1 MSDLEDILNQKIK
14 QLDDEL
20 GSLDI
25 SIMGQGIDN
34 QAPDLTSDKKLT
46 KPELIDL
53 LMYLQDFMPDGYV
66 TKMHT
71 EYRRMKVGDL
81 QILYDNMK
89 KTLPQD
95 FDKIQQNEEVDALS
109 SYYSSDDPIII
120 NTNSNFVDVPDLVIP
135 DKIVDTTTTTTMP
148 ILLDTTTTTT
158 VLPNNDV
165 VVHNIT
171 SDHKSS
177 GKTIEIKVGNDV
189 TISIRV

>member
-1 MSDLEDILNQKIK
+1 MSDLDLEDILNQKIK

-81 QILYDNMK
+81 QIMYDNMK
-89 KTLPQD
+89 KTLPPD
-95 FDKIQQNEEVDALS
+95 FDKKQQNEEVDALS
-109 SYYSSDDPIII
+109 SYYSSDDPIVI
-120 NTNSNFVDVPDLVIP
+120 NTNSNLDFIVPE
-135 DKIVDTTTTTTMP
+135 IVDTTTTTTTIP
-148 ILLDTTTTTT
+148 VLLDTTTTTT

>member
-81 QILYDNMK
+81 QIMYDNMK
-89 KTLPQD
+89 KTLPPD
-95 FDKIQQNEEVDALS
+95 FDKKQQNEDVDALS
-109 SYYSSDDPIII
+109 SYYSSDDPIVI
-120 NTNSNFVDVPDLVIP
+120 NTNSNLDFIVPE
-135 DKIVDTTTTTTMP
+135 IVDTTTTTTTTMP
-148 ILLDTTTTTT
+148 VLLDTTTTTTT

>member
-1 MSDLEDILNQKIK
+1 MSDLDLEDILNQKIK

-81 QILYDNMK
+81 QIMYDNMK
-89 KTLPQD
+89 KTLPPD
-95 FDKIQQNEEVDALS
+95 FDKKQQNEEVDALS
-109 SYYSSDDPIII
+109 SYYSSDDPIVI
-120 NTNSNFVDVPDLVIP
+120 NTNSNLDFIVPE
-135 DKIVDTTTTTTMP
+135 IVDTTTTTTTMP

-158 VLPNNDV
+158 TVLSNNDV

-171 SDHKSS
+171 PDHKSS